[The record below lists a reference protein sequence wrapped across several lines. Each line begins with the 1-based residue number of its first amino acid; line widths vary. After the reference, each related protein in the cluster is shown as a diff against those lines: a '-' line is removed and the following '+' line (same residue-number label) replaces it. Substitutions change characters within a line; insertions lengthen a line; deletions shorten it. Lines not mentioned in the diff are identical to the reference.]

1 MEKVFK
7 LCELAAISLVVLSEL
22 GMLISSIVLGW
33 TSEFTV
39 LMAVVLVVS
48 ILSLKAIC
56 NEK

>member
-7 LCELAAISLVVLSEL
+7 FCELAAMSLVVLSAL
-22 GMLISSIVLGW
+22 GMLISSIILGW
-33 TSEFTV
+33 TGEFTV

>member
-7 LCELAAISLVVLSEL
+7 LCELAAMSLVVLSAL

-33 TSEFTV
+33 TDEFTV

-48 ILSLKAIC
+48 ILSLRAIC